1 MRKNLSRTLGAA
13 VDGCLMATGLLV
25 TRVPGPSRA
34 ASHRE
39 APLLAMDPTVDST
52 DFFAFRSYEPGR
64 EGFVTMIADYIP
76 GELPP
81 AGPNYYQ
88 LDTTALHEVKINHPC
103 DRRAGIHR

>member
-1 MRKNLSRTLGAA
+1 MRKKLSRTLGAA
-13 VDGCLMATGLLV
+13 VACCLVATGLLV
-25 TRVPGPSRA
+25 TGVPGPSQA

-64 EGFVTMIADYIP
+64 EGSVTMIAVYSP

-81 AGPNYYQ
+81 AGPHYYQ
-88 LDTTALHEVKINHPC
+88 RDTTALYELKIDNT
-103 DRRAGIHR
+103 